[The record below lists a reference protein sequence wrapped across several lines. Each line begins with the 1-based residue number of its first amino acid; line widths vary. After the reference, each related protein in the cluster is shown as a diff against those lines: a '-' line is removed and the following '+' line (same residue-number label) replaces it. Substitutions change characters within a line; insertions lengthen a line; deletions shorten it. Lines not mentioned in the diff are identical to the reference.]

1 MKGRFFKCIPVSYLF
16 VKRSFKRKDVFF
28 SPFLSLPHGGWG
40 GQTAQNRHGQD
51 RPTDQGVHS
60 LFLEQATGLTLA
72 TLPTH
77 SWSGLREGN
86 PESWCHVTS
95 QLSCRR
101 CNLFTNQTLAQ
112 STLCAPHHPWFWG
125 QHNLKGLTWE
135 LKCLSEGKSRLHR
148 LPLVC
153 L

>member
-1 MKGRFFKCIPVSYLF
+1 MYSSRLF
-16 VKRSFKRKDVFF
+16 VKRSFKRKDIIF

-40 GQTAQNRHGQD
+40 GQTAQNRRGQD
-51 RPTDQGVHS
+51 RLMDQEVHTVFS
-60 LFLEQATGLTLA
+60 EQATGLTLA

-77 SWSGLREGN
+77 SWSGPREGN
-86 PESWCHVTS
+86 PESRCHMTS
-95 QLSCRR
+95 QLSCRL
-101 CNLFTNQTLAQ
+101 CNLFTNQTLAE
-112 STLCAPHHPWFWG
+112 STLCAPRHPRFWW
-125 QHNLKGLTWE
+125 QDNLKGPTWE